1 MRDELAYH
9 GAGKLPGGI
18 LESLDFLVNLQ
29 VAGIRE
35 TATLDGWSAI
45 LPYPV
50 MKGLSL
56 TCTRSQS
63 GPSTLLL
70 PSPQL
75 TYSEI
80 SGDPLESY

>member
-35 TATLDGWSAI
+35 TATLDGWSAT
-45 LPYPV
+45 LP
-50 MKGLSL
+50 LSGYERVVPYL
-56 TCTRSQS
+56 YAITVRSEHA
-63 GPSTLLL
+63 LIAIAAADVL
-70 PSPQL
+70 
-75 TYSEI
+75 
-80 SGDPLESY
+80 